1 MASRSSYLDDFEF
14 IIDEIIRI
22 HDLLQKYGPKAL
34 PNNLDFL
41 CSLPHPR
48 GSGMLVIGQAPN
60 NKFFEIAEKAVK
72 HSLELK
78 HRVKA
83 VTLYNSI
90 KHNFYEEII
99 IKKKTL
105 TKSLADRIVGKSI
118 SYVRKNKLVT
128 LVHFFPCMLP
138 LDSKSDQFS
147 IGPIVFQT
155 TKRFFE
161 EKESQFKNHAQQVFD
176 RYLTEEKERIITG
189 REKII
194 PGDNSDWPFLEIKKS
209 ASALERELR
218 EYFENYPWVV

>member
-105 TKSLADRIVGKSI
+105 TKSLADRIFGKSI

-128 LVHFFPCMLP
+128 LVHFFPCRLIANQTNSPSDP
-138 LDSKSDQFS
+138 LSFRQQNDSS
-147 IGPIVFQT
+147 
-155 TKRFFE
+155 KRR
-161 EKESQFKNHAQQVFD
+161 NHNSKIMRNRFLIAISPKKKKGSLQV
-176 RYLTEEKERIITG
+176 G
-189 REKII
+189 
-194 PGDNSDWPFLEIKKS
+194 KK
-209 ASALERELR
+209 
-218 EYFENYPWVV
+218 